1 MTRHMDARDLRKA
14 AYILENVRTGNPTTW
29 RNTTTGNEFTLT
41 PTRTQQSPTGPC
53 RHYTTDAYIDGGRT
67 KFSGTAC
74 RLANGTWRFVRAAA
88 P

>member
-1 MTRHMDARDLRKA
+1 MDARDLRKA